1 MDRIDRERSP
11 LPQPLPPAGG
21 EPDGLPQEVYPPPR
35 AHPLP
40 QAGGDRGEGPR
51 PFREDRP
58 TRRARELRLNPTDA
72 ERRLWRVLSRRQV
85 AGVRFNR
92 QVPVGPYIA
101 DFAARSEK
109 LIVEVDG
116 GQHAEHEAY
125 DDARTRYLEAQG
137 WRVIRFWNNDV
148 LSNLEGVVAT
158 IERTLAERPSPSPS
172 RLREGSP

>member
-1 MDRIDRERSP
+1 MRGFDRERSP

-21 EPDGLPQEVYPPPR
+21 EPDGLWGEGCPPPQT
-35 AHPLP
+35 HPLP

-51 PFREDRP
+51 PFRENRP
-58 TRRARELRLNPTDA
+58 TKRARELRLNPTDA

-85 AGVRFNR
+85 SGVRFNR
-92 QVPVGPYIA
+92 QVTIGPYIA

-116 GQHAEHEAY
+116 GQHGERAACDEA
-125 DDARTRYLEAQG
+125 RPLYLEVQG

-148 LSNLEGVVAT
+148 LRNLEGVIDT
-158 IERTLAERPSPSPS
+158 IERTLADRPSPSPS
-172 RLREGSP
+172 PLREGRL

>member
-1 MDRIDRERSP
+1 MDRFDRKRSP

-21 EPDGLPQEVYPPPR
+21 EPVSFDGEGCPPPR

-51 PFREDRP
+51 PFRENRP
-58 TRRARELRLNPTDA
+58 TRQARELRLNPTDA
-72 ERRLWRVLSRRQV
+72 ERRLWRALSRRQV

-92 QVPVGPYIA
+92 QVTVGPFIA

-116 GQHAEHEAY
+116 GQHDAQAAY
-125 DDARTRYLEAQG
+125 DEARTRYLEAQG

-148 LSNLEGVVAT
+148 LRNLEGVVAT
-158 IERTLAERPSPSPS
+158 IERALADKPSPQSS
-172 RLREGSP
+172 FR